1 MWENEQLDKKR
12 HRPQKNAGRADS
24 HAKSP
29 VEFLEPLRFEE
40 ALGSSF
46 TTGDPE
52 PERPTT
58 NFDCPANLEQSAA
71 RTVAA
76 DGGGRVVDG
85 YSEAIAAEPSDSSA
99 HFDHAVSLAKLEQWE
114 AAVGSFR
121 RALEIKPG

>member
-1 MWENEQLDKKR
+1 MVRTNLVPERWYSAMSDGQEKWQWVDEDPIEKLL
-12 HRPQKNAGRADS
+12 RPPKNAGRADS

-40 ALGSSF
+40 ALGSSS

-52 PERPTT
+52 PGHPTT

-85 YSEAIAAEPSDSSA
+85 YSE
-99 HFDHAVSLAKLEQWE
+99 
-114 AAVGSFR
+114 
-121 RALEIKPG
+121 